1 MPNHILR
8 LRRIVVGVYV
18 GLADTDTSE
27 ARREAGPDDPHPIRR
42 SVAFDIHRAARR
54 MSPRAAAPSGAI
66 PSRGTVCAI
75 QHERDS
81 GPFPGLVQPG
91 ERVLLHLLHRAGRA
105 APLELTLREVPRRLH
120 NLRDCGDAP
129 ARDALFRDDPGRPS
143 HEPR

>member
-8 LRRIVVGVYV
+8 LRRIIVDVDV

-27 ARREAGPDDPHPIRR
+27 ARRKAGPHNLH
-42 SVAFDIHRAARR
+42 SVGACIAPYIHRAARR

-105 APLELTLREVPRRLH
+105 ATLELTLREVPRRLH